1 MKINILIITLSLII
15 SVINEDREIIYI
27 SDGMSMISD
36 FDKSKTYLFILQVE
50 RPDRGVLTFT
60 YFEEY
65 YKNYPKMIDIYE
77 YSNENYSDYNFK
89 IFDTP
94 YWDFQTGKTVTKY
107 SHKPWHSTTIDL
119 GFEIKFSED
128 VKNVKV
134 EGYIDKD
141 LTIFIIVFIFISIK
155 ICITIF
161 IAICCC
167 CKKPKKI
174 NEQAPLN
181 QPFIDKNQHPPQYY
195 QNNNIP
201 NKNNQYNNNQ
211 NNNILKIIIHY

>member
-15 SVINEDREIIYI
+15 SVINEDKEIIYI
-27 SDGMSMISD
+27 SDGMSMILD

-50 RPDRGVLTFT
+50 RPDRGVLIFT

-65 YKNYPKMIDIYE
+65 YKNYPRMIDIYE
-77 YSNENYSDYNFK
+77 YSNDNYLDYNFK

-107 SHKPWHSTTIDL
+107 SHKPWYSTTTDL

-141 LTIFIIVFIFISIK
+141 LTIIIIVCIFISIK

-167 CKKPKKI
+167 CKKPKK
-174 NEQAPLN
+174 NNDQKPLN
-181 QPFIDKNQHPPQYY
+181 QPFYSLDQNHQSPQY
-195 QNNNIP
+195 
-201 NKNNQYNNNQ
+201 NQYNN
-211 NNNILKIIIHY
+211 I